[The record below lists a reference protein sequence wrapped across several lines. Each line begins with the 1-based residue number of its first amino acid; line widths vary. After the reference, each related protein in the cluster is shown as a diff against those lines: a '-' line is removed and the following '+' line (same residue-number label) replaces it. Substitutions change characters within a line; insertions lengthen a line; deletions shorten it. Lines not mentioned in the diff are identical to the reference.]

1 MTEKVKYILGHVGI
15 IMLLIFVIAG
25 VCWIVNYEGD
35 RIEAAKQDEAALQ
48 AYRAHEDSVQN
59 AFENRLHSEFTLK
72 AESLSV
78 AFYTEWAKVKD
89 TKEFKGCDYVN
100 GAWDKVGDSY
110 TEGKFAAVLLCKPH
124 RSQVPTKIGNFTIEA
139 VKPFNASDLMLMYT
153 HYFRA
158 IESAVY
164 SSEGKVSEDE
174 AKKVIN
180 AVAKGMGLI
189 Q

>member
-1 MTEKVKYILGHVGI
+1 MKEYIKHGLTYLVWC
-15 IMLLIFVIAG
+15 LVIAG
-25 VCWIVNYEGD
+25 VIVGICAIVNYEGD
-35 RIEAAKQDEAALQ
+35 RIEADRQDRASLA

-78 AFYTEWAKVKD
+78 AFYTEWANVKD
-89 TKEFKGCDYVN
+89 SKEFKGCDYVN

-124 RSQVPTKIGNFTIEA
+124 RSQVPTKIGNFTIEL
-139 VKPFNASDLMLMYT
+139 VKPYNANDLMLMYT

-174 AKKVIN
+174 AKKVID